1 MCDDKQQAKKLR
13 CEYDSTPRPKSVPHS
28 EPLSEKIVREP
39 LGMDSKTWPQ
49 GNTANLPSFSPE
61 KPLPILKGDCVKN
74 RCPDLYGIMIY

>member
-1 MCDDKQQAKKLR
+1 MI
-13 CEYDSTPRPKSVPHS
+13 PHPDLNQFHILN
-28 EPLSEKIVREP
+28 PLSEEIVREP

-74 RCPDLYGIMIY
+74 RCPDLYGIMIYYF